1 MTIQAITVQAITVQ
15 AMTAQVAQAA
25 GMTFDPTW
33 VEWVAFGVINAIIV
47 GIHAALYF
55 RGNLRKVDHIYD
67 GDGKA
72 EES

>member
-1 MTIQAITVQAITVQ
+1 MTIQAMTVQAIT
-15 AMTAQVAQAA
+15 AQVALSA

-47 GIHAALYF
+47 AIHAALYF